1 LVFFTEGVQMLVL
14 SRKEGER
21 LLIGDAEV
29 TVLGVYGGKV
39 RLGLVA
45 PSNVPILRHEAKD
58 RQGPDRACN
67 GQRRA
72 SAA

>member
-1 LVFFTEGVQMLVL
+1 MLVL
-14 SRKEGER
+14 SRKEGDR
-21 LLIGDAEV
+21 VLVGDAV
-29 TVLGVYGGKV
+29 VVVLGVHGGKV
-39 RLGLVA
+39 RLGFDA
-45 PSNVPILRHEAKD
+45 PPNVSILRQEAKD